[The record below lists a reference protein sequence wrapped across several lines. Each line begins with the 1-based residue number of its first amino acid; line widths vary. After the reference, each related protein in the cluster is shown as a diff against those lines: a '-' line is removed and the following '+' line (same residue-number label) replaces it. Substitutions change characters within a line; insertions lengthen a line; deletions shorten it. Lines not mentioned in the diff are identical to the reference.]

1 MRMSPPW
8 TPEASNF
15 VRGRFLFFHWGQN
28 RQSSVVYVLGA
39 SYQLMHAAWLVAQNL
54 RDLKGPSLLRLLV
67 FLWGCPLQLLPA
79 FPSFNQPQGSLASV
93 HWLSKVSAFDSFS
106 CLLGLSE
113 GSHARLLSINTI
125 ASVIVSDFGASPWA
139 GHPVW
144 ACRWASFSSSS
155 SPVLSL
161 QFF

>member
-39 SYQLMHAAWLVAQNL
+39 SYQLVDAAWLVAQNL

-93 HWLSKVSAFDSFS
+93 HWLGISICKLDYFLITFSPSIIMLIMHMEVSLQLQIVCYQTVTHYCCKFCLHVSFI
-106 CLLGLSE
+106 L
-113 GSHARLLSINTI
+113 
-125 ASVIVSDFGASPWA
+125 
-139 GHPVW
+139 
-144 ACRWASFSSSS
+144 SSSFGS
-155 SPVLSL
+155 VRWLSG
-161 QFF
+161 